1 MIEANMRVDAIDEHP
16 IRPILGLIQQ
26 LLIARSRRNS
36 FIQAKRKRV
45 GALGKQ
51 RHVVRTDKLKNVA
64 ASSRQ
69 LVESLIDGVAYT
81 GDQFQ
86 SVLHKFANNL
96 IRAIRGQVELR
107 KDFVAHIRSE

>member
-1 MIEANMRVDAIDEHP
+1 MIEANVSMHAIDEHL

-26 LLIARSRRNS
+26 LLIARSRRDS
-36 FIQAKRKRV
+36 FIQTKRKRV

-51 RHVVRTDKLKNVA
+51 CYVVRADQLKNVA

-107 KDFVAHIRSE
+107 KDFVANVA